1 MGTLENTIKELY
13 GSPKPATPKPNVS
26 VRSKSSPLAD
36 TIKEIY
42 GGNAAAP
49 APVAPTSNE
58 SVRRNV
64 FGDGQA
70 PAYIKGDVRGDLQG
84 RPSAIPGEF
93 YGPDE
98 NRVSRAMGQPKKS
111 APYSTPGTSAA
122 LPAVTAPQNVFATP
136 RLGPEMPAKPKAA
149 IWAGAESDQTQPI
162 SPEDRFKADTGYA
175 AMLRAEQ
182 TIKKT
187 VGKDWYRMTPEQQ
200 VQTFARYYD
209 QEIAPTR
216 QGMAPDDVAA
226 DREKFV
232 QNAPAFFRAPERSAV
247 RDFAAGA
254 WVGVEHGIPVMMAQT
269 GEVGARISPY
279 LAAGMMGAHGGPLPK
294 DAREIQQSLI
304 RNAPE
309 YGREAEQWV
318 RENVTAPLQER
329 QAADPL
335 SRPSREAVT
344 DVHRMRMYQ
353 GAQSLGPS
361 AAAMVATLASPGIG
375 SAATFAMFSAAG
387 RQDRLEFLQANRAE
401 IDRQRVAKGEKP
413 VTDNELELWAT
424 GSGIA
429 QGASESIGNLI
440 GLGFAGAIGKVGSK
454 GLSAAAGSL
463 PARLLGST
471 ATEVAEE
478 VIPMTGDYFANREL
492 GIEQEGYLR
501 QLGETAETTLY
512 SAGVIGGAGTAVGAG
527 RMVLVARGMDQRAK
541 NVEQEDRELAA
552 ALRADAATIRK
563 GIVGQPVPATATA
576 ILLRERKA
584 QAAAS
589 TGDQEMARAIAQD
602 IGAIRRGQPPQAEAA
617 VRAKRLDNINQTI
630 ASPRSTPEQ
639 KERAARTKA
648 KLEQEQA
655 AEQQAVAQVQ
665 QIARGADAPATTDV
679 TPEQFR
685 AALKGLIAKHG
696 VEKVARNQEAFAEQ
710 PGYSEEVFNQV
721 VKESGLSTDT
731 PPGQLT
737 QPPDVPARV
746 VEPEASPAPQMADP
760 APMVAP
766 EPNAPPAAAPV
777 VEQTPWDDEVPRP
790 SQINQA
796 VLDDPKLAE
805 AVAQYNQNHP
815 QDEPLTTAEAAA
827 MSPES
832 RREFL
837 PDYTEPIDY
846 SQAPDIAAIQKREIA
861 KVEKDLF
868 PEKIEQAIRLIEG
881 GLGGQ
886 NFQGMGTDAG
896 FGVIA
901 RKVGLTLKQ
910 LEAGLSRRYGKGY
923 LAKVRARNARN
934 GLTRETE
941 LADASGQG
949 AGSIAEQA
957 RASSRDTRFS
967 KVKVDYPGKK
977 QVEKIFDDPTVKKF
991 VETGAFPNMVFWRG
1005 GRAIN
1010 SLIDHLKNILSGR
1023 NKHGR
1028 AIYIANHPE
1037 VAAGYIRKNGGF
1049 YALVTNI
1056 KNPFN
1061 MAVTPTWQE
1070 ENQFIDKIS
1079 LALNLTAEQRL
1090 VVDDYLAHLTSIGEP
1105 INYETIYHAFRSL
1118 DSERDIMEGSEIA
1131 QGLNDYFQSLGY
1143 DALEFDNSNFA
1154 GTKSYAIFN
1163 PDNLMLVKAESDELY
1178 QHLNIRKGEIH
1189 DDFQKPIPIRK
1200 VDGGVHA
1207 ANQGGG
1213 GTASPENLSPS
1224 TRGGMGRS
1232 VDDGLGLLGK
1242 NLLPSS
1248 GREKQDT
1255 GGSTGNSAELIPNP
1269 KEDSSKLKSPAP
1281 GSTIPPSS
1289 AFYTSADDSGGE
1301 RGRRSHDSVVFSK
1314 EKGSFPGLKAPA
1326 LNRNLMPEIRRLAPN
1341 VAARLSIVQSVDDLP
1356 ATVRED
1362 VREAQADGG
1371 RVEAVYDIG
1380 TDKIYAIADNLKD
1393 VNRLKQVVVR
1403 HEGNHAGVYNV
1414 MDKADRRRFF
1424 TGIWKGWQ
1432 SGNKVLAEAGL
1443 PGVETFIGDG
1453 DVADVADQQLA
1464 GEEWF
1469 AWMSENYEFQSGP
1482 LRSLW
1487 DQFVRMVM
1495 RGWRRVAP
1503 NSPLKEAEIR
1513 AWMREVSQWSQQG
1526 AENGLGSA
1534 GDSRF
1539 SIATAGANLDDPA
1552 DVAEAQR
1559 LWAEMG
1565 TESPY
1570 FKRWFGDSKVV
1581 DANGKPLVV
1590 YHGTNRS
1597 FDAFSEK
1604 ELGVMTGANSAKEG
1618 FFFTDDATTA
1628 GQYAN
1633 WAKNKFNKLVED
1645 NTEEIETRLQDK
1657 NDDLYS
1663 AFSEDE
1669 NDAND
1674 RRYFKEDWV
1683 RSLAKKWAEDE
1694 LGKFEGGAEQI
1705 YPTYLFIKNPLVVM
1719 AEDFAAEDNLTDIT
1733 KRAKLDGHDGVIVRK
1748 SYDAPL
1754 GGEVIRPDI
1763 YIAFSP
1769 SQIKSATGN
1778 RGTFDAENP
1787 DIRMSY
1793 DARKAVDG
1801 INESGFNIADE
1812 LANPKLIR
1820 TPKAQ
1825 KALEQAAQHFK
1836 WISARALNNM
1846 KDGYVPS
1853 SAISGGVTV
1862 EQVEKWRS
1870 ENYDIPWHHVI
1881 RKGENVV
1888 SRDYFIPAKLAASLG
1903 QPMFSK
1909 QRAEY
1914 DDSRR
1919 PYANVSDSLMGFSN
1933 PEKRSYQKGYDD
1945 YKYKKEIT
1953 VRVSFPPS
1961 SFSPEGQSFIDGMN
1975 GLNVY
1980 HAMERARRNWPDAQ
1994 IEFIQ
1999 EGNADNYDA
2008 SLSQGQPLFSKS
2020 PKQRVVSYETA
2031 SGELKQAI
2039 ENVEQAPSNAL
2050 PGQVDMFTGEV
2061 VKAPEKPAPKPKE
2074 GELFEKD
2081 SDDKARA
2088 KAAEVER
2095 EVQKQLAREK
2105 NKRVFDPEY
2114 GSELFGKGKP
2124 VKGTLFSKVPAG
2136 QGVLFPTPGINIPEH
2151 RFLGWLSRTFADEFY
2166 DLGNAQRAVE
2176 KHTGKKLADDADP
2189 YTKQML
2195 ANAIAAE
2202 RMEQAKETLLK
2213 PLTAAVEA
2221 TGLPVEEV
2229 EQYLHALHAP
2239 ERNARIAWRN
2249 KAYKDT
2255 WNKGGS
2261 GMSDK
2266 DARKIIAKYDANPD
2280 LKAKLKKVSDAVQA
2294 IVSAERAAYLESG
2307 LASPEQVQAWIEGE
2321 TIQDADLLRD
2331 LGMKLPEPYKF
2342 YVPLKLTA
2350 QERSP
2355 ETRALLIKLKEENR
2369 KATPAEQK
2377 ILDREDA
2384 SGKLRDGG
2392 RQVRGKLIH
2401 KAEGHDTPG
2410 SNLLGNLVGQLA
2422 VAIHKAEQNK
2432 VIESLAQ
2439 MVEQNPDDRIWQ
2451 VDKNDATT
2459 YTDPTTGEVK
2469 RESKRP
2475 DDAHLIHFKRNGEP
2489 HSVWVADDR
2498 IAAPFRGY
2506 DPSTGR
2512 AALAVIGRVT
2522 RKYAQL
2528 QTQWAVPFIL
2538 TNPIRDAQT
2547 AFFNLI
2553 GTQGFKFA
2561 GQAEVQLPL
2570 AIQGILRHMAG
2581 DKNHAWGKYYDEFR
2595 AAGGKMS
2602 YMDFRNVE
2610 QIAKELE
2617 SMVAESRGGGWQWTK
2632 RNTRKAVGLVSSM
2645 NSAMENGIRL
2655 ATFATARQNGM
2666 SAQQA
2671 AYIARNVTVDFER
2684 KGQLGFAMNAL
2695 YVFSNANLQGNRRML
2710 AAMKSGKLM
2719 TTVAAFAGLAF
2730 MLAEMGRVAG
2740 GDDDDGVSYWDKIPD
2755 WEKERNLIVM
2765 LPGKKGKYV
2774 KLPMAYGYNVF
2785 WSLGN
2790 NLNASQHGQT
2800 AQQSALN
2807 IAAAI
2812 LGAFNPISNSSA
2824 SSVRTAVLK
2833 NASFWFT
2840 DPLVDLDVNESF
2852 SGRPIRPARHPK
2864 DTRPES
2870 EVYGPSMNPMYV
2882 KAARAANT
2890 ASGGNRVRPG
2900 FADVSPYDLQ
2910 YMVNFLIGGAGRFV
2924 EQSADVGVSAVR
2936 GDLKDKPIRDL
2947 PLVNR
2952 FAGEPADFRIAKSY
2966 YENDQVGKLRIDELE
2981 MLAKSDPAAAKK
2993 YLDEHRAVFRLY
3005 YNPGQLRAIARGQEP
3020 ARLTPA
3026 DRKPLAKDTDKKVRA
3041 INDQLDAARERQDKS
3056 EEKRLLEER
3065 NKLMMRFNR
3074 EFNAATGANV
3084 KTPIPGVTA
3093 AAEAIVGGNPWN
3105 LAN

>member
-42 GGNAAAP
+42 GGNAAVPA
-49 APVAPTSNE
+49 APVAPKSKPKTAAAATGFSYRDLLSSQSATPVAETSPAVSPRAFP
-58 SVRRNV
+58 SVAQSPSLSYAPVRSTFRNPEDNRV
-64 FGDGQA
+64 ARAFGQPSKPSA
-70 PAYIKGDVRGDLQG
+70 PAV
-84 RPSAIPGEF
+84 
-93 YGPDE
+93 
-98 NRVSRAMGQPKKS
+98 
-111 APYSTPGTSAA
+111 PGTSAV
-122 LPAVTAPQNVFATP
+122 LSAVTAPQNLFTTP
-136 RLGPEMPAKPKAA
+136 QLGPTAPPSMPQDAKIKVDWGGMLQSSATRAQGTGAA
-149 IWAGAESDQTQPI
+149 STNAEQANV
-162 SPEDRFKADTGYA
+162 DRAYQEFA
-175 AMLRAEQ
+175 RAE
-182 TIKKT
+182 
-187 VGKDWYRMTPEQQ
+187 RMVRSNTAWNRLTPDQQ
-200 VQTFARYYD
+200 VRVMANYYD
-209 QEIAPTR
+209 QEIAKTKK
-216 QGMAPDDVAA
+216 GMTPEQIAQDRENFASNGVLFANRENQSTGYEIATGYSSGVRHDIPIIISKTMEFAERYLGPGMEITNAEEILADPSMRGTEQWRAAEAVVARHYAPDYDP
-226 DREKFV
+226 DQR
-232 QNAPAFFRAPERSAV
+232 
-247 RDFAAGA
+247 
-254 WVGVEHGIPVMMAQT
+254 
-269 GEVGARISPY
+269 
-279 LAAGMMGAHGGPLPK
+279 
-294 DAREIQQSLI
+294 
-304 RNAPE
+304 
-309 YGREAEQWV
+309 GRELEAQAHLRRTV
-318 RENVTAPLQER
+318 PLEEAK
-329 QAADPL
+329 AADPL
-335 SRPSREAVT
+335 AQPSKQATV
-344 DVHRMRMYQ
+344 DPHRMRTRQ
-353 GAQSLGPS
+353 AAESVGPS
-361 AAAMVATLASPGIG
+361 LASMVG
-375 SAATFAMFSAAG
+375 SMISVPVGAPATFLAFAASS
-387 RQDRLEFLQANRAE
+387 RQDRLDALHANRDAINRKRAE
-401 IDRQRVAKGEKP
+401 LGQGPITER
-413 VTDNELELWAT
+413 ELERIANEAGFWN
-424 GSGIA
+424 GI
-429 QGASESIGNLI
+429 SESVFDLVGLAGMGLI
-440 GLGFAGAIGKVGSK
+440 GKAGRAGVQGVIGKVMPK
-454 GLSAAAGSL
+454 GFVGRAVGGAA
-463 PARLLGST
+463 LGT
-471 ATEVAEE
+471 VTEGAEE
-478 VIPMTGDYFANREL
+478 LLPYGMEYRSNRKL
-492 GIEQEGYLR
+492 GIDQPGLVEGALPI
-501 QLGETAETTLY
+501 LETTAKATLPMVGPG
-512 SAGVIGGAGTAVGAG
+512 SIVGAG
-527 RMVLVARGMDQRAK
+527 
-541 NVEQEDRELAA
+541 
-552 ALRADAATIRK
+552 
-563 GIVGQPVPATATA
+563 
-576 ILLRERKA
+576 A
-584 QAAAS
+584 QS
-589 TGDQEMARAIAQD
+589 IS
-602 IGAIRRGQPPQAEAA
+602 RGQELKETLRRAEAA
-617 VRAKRLDNINQTI
+617 SARSEQISNIEQALELPVVAADPERVKRLK
-630 ASPRSTPEQ
+630 A
-639 KERAARTKA
+639 TKA

-655 AEQQAVAQVQ
+655 AEQQAVAQLQ
-665 QIARGADAPATTDV
+665 QIAARTTAQPSETTDV
-679 TPEQFR
+679 TPEQFQ

-710 PGYSEEVFNQV
+710 PGYTEDGFNQV
-721 VKESGLSTDT
+721 VKESILSTDT

-923 LAKVRARNARN
+923 LAKVRARN

-957 RASSRDTRFS
+957 RASSRETRFS
-967 KVKVDYPGKK
+967 VVKGTTPNPIDSLTGKELEQYLKDAATREDTMSDDELPAYVRALRRTPAALAAQAARIAQENEAAADIDRFEDMFAAEEAEIERKRKAQTWVGTPLISSLKSIAKRPNPDFFKRTRNNARKYLQNLINPALHPIGHGALETSSVD
-977 QVEKIFDDPTVKKF
+977 QVVQQLEADGSDYVVQCIRLVNYNESDQKSRTLVGQLVVRPLTEAGGIVA
-991 VETGAFPNMVFWRG
+991 VEGN
-1005 GRAIN
+1005 
-1010 SLIDHLKNILSGR
+1010 
-1023 NKHGR
+1023 
-1028 AIYIANHPE
+1028 
-1037 VAAGYIRKNGGF
+1037 
-1049 YALVTNI
+1049 
-1056 KNPFN
+1056 
-1061 MAVTPTWQE
+1061 
-1070 ENQFIDKIS
+1070 
-1079 LALNLTAEQRL
+1079 RL
-1090 VVDDYLAHLTSIGEP
+1090 VVYWPGLRYNDQVRAPIQQLSQWAADTLASVSPGNKPLGMVSGFGQKHAGSTAAEARLAAYERADDKSVARFIERIIDADEAANGSLDGGRFSHLTEELDNGA
-1105 INYETIYHAFRSL
+1105 INQRIYQRN
-1118 DSERDIMEGSEIA
+1118 ERA
-1131 QGLNDYFQSLGY
+1131 
-1143 DALEFDNSNFA
+1143 
-1154 GTKSYAIFN
+1154 KS
-1163 PDNLMLVKAESDELY
+1163 
-1178 QHLNIRKGEIH
+1178 Q
-1189 DDFQKPIPIRK
+1189 
-1200 VDGGVHA
+1200 A
-1207 ANQGGG
+1207 AGGG
-1213 GTASPENLSPS
+1213 G
-1224 TRGGMGRS
+1224 RGGNGVS
-1232 VDDGLGLLGK
+1232 ATAVLGG
-1242 NLLPSS
+1242 NTQPLPS
-1248 GREKQDT
+1248 GQPAQGNQLPGPAVQP
-1255 GGSTGNSAELIPNP
+1255 GGADLSAEATR
-1269 KEDSSKLKSPAP
+1269 PAAKQEEVIDLA

-1289 AFYTSADDSGGE
+1289 AFYIKSAINPKGE
-1301 RGRRSHDSVVFSK
+1301 GAITPTANQTAQVRS
-1314 EKGSFPGLKAPA
+1314 A
-1326 LNRNLMPEIRRLAPN
+1326 LESAIRRLAPEYRGLVTISDFDTMPDN
-1341 VAARLSIVQSVDDLP
+1341 GKPSALSKDSAVGGAYDPNTNTVILSPSGIISQARILGVTPSVR
-1356 ATVRED
+1356 AE
-1362 VREAQADGG
+1362 
-1371 RVEAVYDIG
+1371 
-1380 TDKIYAIADNLKD
+1380 
-1393 VNRLKQVVVR
+1393 QVFVHEVVR
-1403 HEGNHAGVYNV
+1403 HFGLRVLMGKKFDSWLKDSVFASHQN
-1414 MDKADRRRFF
+1414 D
-1424 TGIWKGWQ
+1424 I
-1432 SGNKVLAEAGL
+1432 NKFAKNSAYQNAAW
-1443 PGVETFIGDG
+1443 
-1453 DVADVADQQLA
+1453 DVQT
-1464 GEEWF
+1464 EEW
-1469 AWMSENYEFQSGP
+1469 
-1482 LRSLW
+1482 LI
-1487 DQFVRMVM
+1487 D
-1495 RGWRRVAP
+1495 
-1503 NSPLKEAEIR
+1503 EAEKGRLNDSKFNRILNR
-1513 AWMREVSQWSQQG
+1513 LSRIVNGSLRMMGFKNIQYSRRELAAVLGDAARVMIKGNSRQG
-1526 AENGLGSA
+1526 GENGLGSA

-1552 DVAEAQR
+1552 DVAEAAKEWAKYGTGWKFINSSGREVPQFPTR
-1559 LWAEMG
+1559 VDLDELREKSSGAAQMLWDEASSHSSHTLSD
-1565 TESPY
+1565 TEVEIELNKILLGGKGSNLSDVYSEELLDEIKSLFPEAVGNNSDYLAGKWTQVSRPSKY
-1570 FKRWFGDSKVV
+1570 FAKFMKDSKVV
-1581 DANGKPLVV
+1581 DPRTGMPLTM
-1590 YHGTNRS
+1590 YHGTS
-1597 FDAFSEK
+1597 KLQDGEAFSMFDVYASEYG
-1604 ELGVMTGANSAKEG
+1604 LFGQGG
-1618 FFFTDDATTA
+1618 YFTDSPNIA
-1628 GQYAN
+1628 GQYSR
-1633 WAKNKFNKLVED
+1633 AKRGNNP
-1645 NTEEIETRLQDK
+1645 
-1657 NDDLYS
+1657 S
-1663 AFSEDE
+1663 
-1669 NDAND
+1669 
-1674 RRYFKEDWV
+1674 
-1683 RSLAKKWAEDE
+1683 
-1694 LGKFEGGAEQI
+1694 I
-1705 YPTYLFIKNPLVVM
+1705 YPVYLAIKNPIDMDAKANPLLWQKAFPFKTGEYLD
-1719 AEDFAAEDNLTDIT
+1719 AEISLTNEDQQPPYIVDSVGIFDELLKRPIATNEDYFRAVEEYFKNQIADGNIDKYDMGEMVQDGLKRMGFDGIT
-1733 KRAKLDGHDGVIVRK
+1733 HIGGIHLNPYGVQHRVF
-1748 SYDAPL
+1748 
-1754 GGEVIRPDI
+1754 
-1763 YIAFSP
+1763 IAFEP
-1769 SQIKSATGN
+1769 EQIKSATGN
-1778 RGTFDAENP
+1778 RGTFDPENP
-1787 DIRMSY
+1787 DIRMSSTKPKTKWVMRET
-1793 DARKAVDG
+1793 AMPDG
-1801 INESGFNIADE
+1801 
-1812 LANPKLIR
+1812 
-1820 TPKAQ
+1820 
-1825 KALEQAAQHFK
+1825 
-1836 WISARALNNM
+1836 
-1846 KDGYVPS
+1846 
-1853 SAISGGVTV
+1853 
-1862 EQVEKWRS
+1862 
-1870 ENYDIPWHHVI
+1870 
-1881 RKGENVV
+1881 
-1888 SRDYFIPAKLAASLG
+1888 
-1903 QPMFSK
+1903 SK
-1909 QRAEY
+1909 R
-1914 DDSRR
+1914 
-1919 PYANVSDSLMGFSN
+1919 
-1933 PEKRSYQKGYDD
+1933 
-1945 YKYKKEIT
+1945 T
-1953 VRVSFPPS
+1953 VRIEEPVEES
-1961 SFSPEGQSFIDGMN
+1961 
-1975 GLNVY
+1975 NV
-1980 HAMERARRNWPDAQ
+1980 
-1994 IEFIQ
+1994 
-1999 EGNADNYDA
+1999 
-2008 SLSQGQPLFSKS
+2008 
-2020 PKQRVVSYETA
+2020 
-2031 SGELKQAI
+2031 
-2039 ENVEQAPSNAL
+2039 L
-2050 PGQVDMFTGEV
+2050 PGQLDMFGEPV
-2061 VKAPEKPAPKPKE
+2061 VKAPEKPVPKPKA

-2151 RFLGWLSRTFADEFY
+2151 IILGWLSRTFADEFY

-2176 KHTGKKLADDADP
+2176 KTTGSKLADESNP
-2189 YTKQML
+2189 YVKQAL
-2195 ANAIAAE
+2195 ANAVAAE

-2213 PLTAAVEA
+2213 PLTAAVDA
-2221 TGLPVEEV
+2221 TGLPMEEV
-2229 EQYLHALHAP
+2229 EQYLHALHAT

-2249 KAYKDT
+2249 KAYRDT

-2266 DARKIIAKYDANPD
+2266 KAQEILARYNPEMT
-2280 LKAKLKKVSDAVQA
+2280 AKLMAVSDAVQA
-2294 IVSAERAAYLESG
+2294 IVAAERKTYIESG
-2307 LASPEQVQAWIEGE
+2307 LASPEQVQAWIDGE
-2321 TIQDADLLRD
+2321 SIPDADLLRD
-2331 LGMKLPEPYKF
+2331 AGMKLPEPYKF

-2350 QERSP
+2350 QERNP
-2355 ETRALLIKLKEENR
+2355 ETNAILIKLKEENR

-2377 ILDREDA
+2377 ILDREEA
-2384 SGKLRDGG
+2384 VNKLRDGG
-2392 RQVRGKLIH
+2392 RQVRGKVVNTAKGH
-2401 KAEGHDTPG
+2401 EGPG

-2432 VIESLAQ
+2432 VVESLAQ
-2439 MVEQNPDDRIWQ
+2439 MVEQNTDDSLWQ
-2451 VDKNDATT
+2451 VDKHEAVT

-2469 RESKRP
+2469 RKTKRP

-2489 HSVWVADDR
+2489 HSVWVADTR

-2506 DPSTGR
+2506 DPSTAR

-2561 GQAEVQLPL
+2561 SQAEAQLPL

-2581 DKNHAWGKYYDEFR
+2581 DRNQAWGKYFDEFR
-2595 AAGGKMS
+2595 AAGGKMN

-2610 QIAKELE
+2610 QIAQELKA
-2617 SMVAESRGGGWQWTK
+2617 MVADAGSGGWQWTK
-2632 RNTRKAVGLVSSM
+2632 RNTRRAVGLVSSL
-2645 NSAMENGIRL
+2645 NTAMENGVRL

-2730 MLAEMGRVAG
+2730 MLAEINRVAG

-2840 DPLVDLDVNESF
+2840 DPLVDLNVNESF
-2852 SGRPIRPARHPK
+2852 SGRPIRPLRHPK

-2870 EVYGPSMNPMYV
+2870 EVYSPSMNPMYV

-2910 YMVNFLIGGAGRFV
+2910 YVVNFLIGGAGRFV

-3005 YNPGQLRAIARGQEP
+3005 YNPGQLRAIARGKKIP
-3020 ARLTPA
+3020 RLTPA

-3041 INDQLDAARERQDKS
+3041 INDQLDAARERQDKA